1 MLNSQAKHAV
11 KNRMPRYRTHLI
23 FDYVDEGYPLTR
35 VAVRKGETLRQTRRS
50 IDLEAERGAR
60 RTPSFMIIGAQKCG
74 TTSLY
79 EILMQHPLAV
89 KGGRRETHF
98 FDWRWQKQLT
108 TPDAQLAFYH
118 KFYKTDALAEH
129 PSLFTGESTPSYL
142 LHSDVVLPRVKAVC
156 PWVQLLVMLRDPT
169 ARAYSH
175 YQMCIDMQCAPEQKA
190 VRGQSEYHGRSFA
203 QVVAAELD
211 ELEAAG
217 VAPGCSRDAWNEY
230 LKSRPQGHG
239 GHSLV
244 ARGLY
249 ALQLEPWLEAFGGTS
264 GASGVSEGA
273 VVEGEGASAAS
284 TAPSPFISGQ
294 VMVLNLS
301 DLKGSAATKQA
312 VLDAVFAHVG
322 VPPSDIPDTDA
333 KNTRSYTEPM
343 DATTGKVLRAFYQP
357 FNERLYAL
365 MGRRYDW

>member
-1 MLNSQAKHAV
+1 MA
-11 KNRMPRYRTHLI
+11 RYRTHLI

-35 VAVRKGETLRQTRRS
+35 VAVRQGETLRQTRRS

-60 RTPSFMIIGAQKCG
+60 RTPSFVVIGAQKCG

-79 EILMQHPLAV
+79 EILMQHPLAI

-98 FDWRWQKQLT
+98 FDWRWQHQLT
-108 TPDAQLAFYH
+108 TVDAQLDFYH
-118 KFYKTDALAEH
+118 KFYKTNALAEH

-142 LHSDVVLPRVKAVC
+142 LHSDVVLPRLRAVC

-190 VRGQSEYHGRSFA
+190 VRGQSQYHGRSFA
-203 QVVAAELD
+203 QVVADELA

-217 VAPGCSRDAWNEY
+217 VAPGCDRDTWNGY
-230 LKSRPQGHG
+230 LKTRPQGHG

-249 ALQLEPWLEAFGGTS
+249 ALQLEPWLESFGGGG
-264 GASGVSEGA
+264 GASTQAAG
-273 VVEGEGASAAS
+273 VVEREATAAACA
-284 TAPSPFISGQ
+284 TPFVSGQ

-301 DLKGSAATKQA
+301 DLKGSAATKQS

-333 KNTRSYTEPM
+333 KNTRRYTEPM
-343 DATTGKVLRAFYQP
+343 DAASEESLRAFYQP

-365 MGRRYDW
+365 LGRRYDW